1 MVDAMTALRS
11 CVLWSDADSVPH
23 VAIVAICVRPTH
35 SSPWLSF
42 EKPGRTPGQAAD
54 LPGGRNNSGFSE
66 LDVAAGRSHDPCRG
80 PVARCDPAD
89 TAFQVM

>member
-35 SSPWLSF
+35 FVALV
-42 EKPGRTPGQAAD
+42 D
-54 LPGGRNNSGFSE
+54 LGEARPHPAGE
-66 LDVAAGRSHDPCRG
+66 EIAGRIRISVG
-80 PVARCDPAD
+80 KLIYQFW
-89 TAFQVM
+89 T